1 MIGTRGKG
9 EKMGMQQILL
19 IVLSVII
26 VGAAVAVGITMFSTQ
41 AVNANRSAVL
51 MDLNTFGASAIA
63 YYKTPTDQ
71 GGGGGNFETSCDS
84 VGYYISNGYE
94 AAGLP
99 AKTIKNDNGTYTL
112 SASATTAL
120 VIKGEGIEKGRVSAN
135 PVGGTMTITPAD
147 ADPLVLSLTN

>member
-1 MIGTRGKG
+1 
-9 EKMGMQQILL
+9 MGMQQILL

-51 MDLNTFGASAIA
+51 MDLNTFGAAAIA
-63 YYKTPTDQ
+63 YYKTPVDQ

-84 VGYYISNGYE
+84 VGYYLSNGYE
-94 AAGLP
+94 ATGLP

-112 SASATTAL
+112 LASATTAL
-120 VIKGEGIEKGRVSAN
+120 EITGVGTEKGRGDVLYSGK
-135 PVGGTMTITPAD
+135 VGGKMTITPAN
-147 ADPLVLSLTN
+147 ADPLALSATN